1 MKYYLTTWSW
11 TDISGEKYTVDSV
24 EAGCHEEVLRFTPD
38 ILIADTRQ
46 FIFPM
51 GTIRNSPAT
60 DSLFFTFGL
69 GEDFTCIDEAD
80 PDTPSGVTKQSP
92 LWNPQTSSL
101 ETIRLVLQRNLSA
114 EDFDTVGVSVLVL
127 VVVEE
132 TDWLAET
139 VGVFVSVDDDVIETV
154 DELVFDTVVK
164 EVSVEEL
171 DSAEVCVIEVLE
183 VSE

>member
-1 MKYYLTTWSW
+1 MT
-11 TDISGEKYTVDSV
+11 
-24 EAGCHEEVLRFTPD
+24 
-38 ILIADTRQ
+38 
-46 FIFPM
+46 
-51 GTIRNSPAT
+51 
-60 DSLFFTFGL
+60 
-69 GEDFTCIDEAD
+69 
-80 PDTPSGVTKQSP
+80 
-92 LWNPQTSSL
+92 
-101 ETIRLVLQRNLSA
+101 A
-114 EDFDTVGVSVLVL
+114 EDFEWVGVSVLVL

-154 DELVFDTVVK
+154 EELVFDTVVE

>member
-1 MKYYLTTWSW
+1 
-11 TDISGEKYTVDSV
+11 
-24 EAGCHEEVLRFTPD
+24 
-38 ILIADTRQ
+38 
-46 FIFPM
+46 
-51 GTIRNSPAT
+51 
-60 DSLFFTFGL
+60 
-69 GEDFTCIDEAD
+69 
-80 PDTPSGVTKQSP
+80 VT
-92 LWNPQTSSL
+92 
-101 ETIRLVLQRNLSA
+101 A

-139 VGVFVSVDDDVIETV
+139 VGVFVLVDDDVIETV
-154 DELVFDTVVK
+154 EELVFDTVVE